1 MHTPEEAW
9 ALLAPHLAA
18 LPAENVARADALGR
32 VVVTSPRATADVP
45 PSDVSAMDGYALAG
59 DLPLGTELIVS
70 ATIAAGDAPGSR
82 LAPGAI
88 ARIMT
93 GAPLPEGA
101 DRVLP
106 VERTSGGA
114 ERVTLAHAAAA
125 GDHIR
130 RRGEIQ
136 RAGDALLAPG
146 RTLTPAGLALLA
158 GQGIA
163 RIAVHREPRVA
174 VLVTGDE
181 LVPPDALPGPG
192 QIRDSHG
199 DFLLAAGR
207 GLGLRFAAL
216 GIAPDDPAT
225 LTAAIQRG
233 LAFDVLLISGGVSMG
248 AFDFVEGALASL
260 GVEPLFDSVAMQP
273 GKPLVAAR
281 HGGGLVFGLP
291 GNPASAMVCFWLFV
305 RPALRRLLGF
315 ADGTWQGAVDAVLAG
330 ALPASPAGRDRFVP
344 AALWSEGG
352 RLLARPFAPRGSHDV
367 ATFAEGN
374 ALLRL
379 RPGRPARAA
388 GETCEALLLGADLAP
403 AVGG

>member
-1 MHTPEEAW
+1 MHTAEEAW
-9 ALLAPHLAA
+9 ALLAPHLAP
-18 LPAENVARADALGR
+18 LPGENVARADALGR
-32 VVVTSPRATADVP
+32 VLLSSPRATTDVP
-45 PSDVSAMDGYALAG
+45 PTDIAAMDGYALAG
-59 DLPLGTELIVS
+59 ELPLAVPLRVETTV
-70 ATIAAGDAPGSR
+70 AAGH
-82 LAPGAI
+82 APGASLSPGTI

-93 GAPLPEGA
+93 GAPVPAGA

-106 VERTSGGA
+106 VEQTSGGDA
-114 ERVTLAHAAAA
+114 SVTLRHAAKP

-130 RRGEIQ
+130 RQGEIQ

-146 RTLTPAGLALLA
+146 RALTPAGLALLA
-158 GQGIA
+158 TQGVG
-163 RIAVHREPRVA
+163 RVAVHREPRVA

-181 LVPPDALPGPG
+181 LVAPDALPGPG
-192 QIRDSHG
+192 QIRDSHS

-216 GIAPDDPAT
+216 GIAPDDPAS

-248 AFDFVEGALASL
+248 AFDFVEGALAEL
-260 GVEPLFDSVAMQP
+260 GVEALFDGVAIQP

-281 HGGGLVFGLP
+281 HSGGLVFGLP

-315 ADGTWQGAVDAVLAG
+315 ADGTWQGAVAATLAG
-330 ALPASPAGRDRFVP
+330 PLPASPAARDRFLP

-352 RLLARPFAPRGSHDV
+352 RLFARPFAPRGSHDV

-379 RPGRPARAA
+379 RPGSPACAA
-388 GETCEALLLGADLAP
+388 GEPCEALLLGAELAP
-403 AVGG
+403 L